1 MPPVRTTPPA
11 RRTEPYAE
19 LPLKITALRTLSR
32 SQLGS
37 RLPLPP
43 KLARLYGE
51 FRLRR
56 PARSL
61 VFSNFVTTLD
71 GVVSLRVKGHDAGGD
86 ISGFSAEDRMVM
98 GLLRSVAD
106 VVVVGTGTLD
116 ADRKHIWTAEAICPE
131 LAGAYRHL
139 RDALEKPSSAL
150 NVVVSANGAL
160 DLRRPVFASG
170 AVDALIV
177 TTPAGAR
184 RLMKSKVPSSVQ
196 IRAVRRDTARISAS
210 AILEEI
216 SRVHSTAHVLV
227 EGGPRLLGVFYKER
241 LLDEQ
246 FLTLAPQI
254 AGRETGDRRFSLV
267 MGQSF
272 APKDPLWGN
281 LIDARQSPKLLFLR
295 YRFSGA
301 AP

>member
-1 MPPVRTTPPA
+1 
-11 RRTEPYAE
+11 
-19 LPLKITALRTLSR
+19 
-32 SQLGS
+32 
-37 RLPLPP
+37 
-43 KLARLYGE
+43 
-51 FRLRR
+51 
-56 PARSL
+56 L

-106 VVVVGTGTLD
+106 VVVVGSGTLD

-131 LAGAYRHL
+131 LAGDYRRL
-139 RDALEKPSSAL
+139 RDALEKPRSAL
-150 NVVVSANGAL
+150 NVVVSSSGAL

-184 RLMKSKVPSSVQ
+184 RLMKSKVPGSVQ
-196 IRAVRRDTARISAS
+196 IRAIRRDTARISAG

-281 LIDARQSPKLLFLR
+281 LIDARQSSKLLFLR

>member
-1 MPPVRTTPPA
+1 MMPVRTTPPA

-19 LPLKITALRTLSR
+19 LHLKIAALHTLSK
-32 SQLGS
+32 SKFGF

-56 PARSL
+56 RTRSL

-71 GVVSLRVKGHDAGGD
+71 GVVSLQVKGHDAGGD
-86 ISGFSAEDRMVM
+86 ISGFSVEDRMVM

-106 VVVVGTGTLD
+106 VVVVGSGTLD
-116 ADRKHIWTAEAICPE
+116 ADRKHIWTGEDICPE
-131 LAGAYRHL
+131 LAGDYRRL
-139 RDALEKPSSAL
+139 RDAMQMPRTAL
-150 NVVVSANGAL
+150 NVVVSASGAL
-160 DLRRPVFASG
+160 DLRSTVFASG
-170 AVDALIV
+170 KVDALIV
-177 TTPAGAR
+177 TTPAGAK
-184 RLMKSKVPSSVQ
+184 RLLKSKVPGSVQ
-196 IRAVRRDTARISAS
+196 IRALRRNAATISAA

-216 SRVHSTAHVLV
+216 SRVHSTSQVLV

-254 AGRETGDRRFSLV
+254 AGRESGDRRLSLV

-272 APKDPLWGN
+272 APRDPLWGN
-281 LIDARQSPKLLFLR
+281 LIDVRQSADLLFLR
-295 YRFSGA
+295 YQFRDGQ
-301 AP
+301 P